1 MSIKKVFY
9 YTNQFY
15 AGIGG
20 EEMAS
25 IGLEFRDGAV
35 GPGAFLQHELGEGYE
50 VIKTAVCGDNTIA
63 EQAETLVPQ
72 IVEAVRESGA
82 ELFVAGPAFNAG
94 RYGMGCGSVTA
105 AVTEELK
112 IPAVTAMFSENP
124 GTDLYKNRCYIL
136 QSDNN
141 ARHLK
146 DVISN
151 IAVFAKRLCN
161 GGEILDG
168 KMERYHGSGP
178 AVDIDYCVPASK
190 RGIDMLLAK
199 FGKSKFRTEVIMPN
213 HEEIPVPVLSKPLSQ
228 CKIGLVTDGGLVPL
242 GNPDK
247 QVPTNSKF
255 FRRYSIEGMDTLK
268 PEDWEVSHQ
277 GYNSAFVR
285 QDPNR
290 LLPVDALRELVRKCT
305 IGSLNEA
312 FYSTA
317 GVMTPMEKCKEFGEG
332 IAKAL
337 IADGCDAAIV
347 TST

>member
-1 MSIKKVFY
+1 MSAKKVFY

-15 AGIGG
+15 AGIGS
-20 EEMAS
+20 EESAS
-25 IGLEFRDGAV
+25 MDLEFHDGPI
-35 GPGAFLQHELGEGYE
+35 GPGALLEKELGKDYK
-50 VIKTAVCGDNTIA
+50 VVKTAVCGDNTIA
-63 EQAETLVPQ
+63 EKGDILVPQ
-72 IVEAVRESGA
+72 IVDAVRESEA

-94 RYGMGCGSVTA
+94 RYGLGCGYTTA
-105 AVTEELK
+105 AVTEQLK

-146 DVISN
+146 DVVCHM
-151 IAVFAKRLCN
+151 ADFAKRLCD
-161 GGEILDG
+161 GDEILDG
-168 KMERYHGSGP
+168 KLEHYHGSGP
-178 AVDIDYCVPASK
+178 AININYSIPAPK

-199 FGKSKFRTEVIMPN
+199 INNLKFRTEVIMPN
-213 HEEIPVPVLSKPLSQ
+213 HEEIPVPQLTKPLAQ

-268 PEDWEVSHQ
+268 AEDWEVSHQ

-290 LLPVDALRELVRKCT
+290 LVPVDAMRQLVKEGV
-305 IGSLNEA
+305 IGSLNEV

-317 GVMTPMEKCKEFGEG
+317 AVMTPMEKCKEFGEG

-337 IADGCDAAIV
+337 IADGCDAVIE

>member
-1 MSIKKVFY
+1 MAVKKVFY

-20 EEMAS
+20 EESAS
-25 IGLEFRDGAV
+25 IGLEFRPGPV
-35 GPGAFLQHELGEGYE
+35 GPGAFLQQELGDDFE
-50 VIKTAVCGDNTIA
+50 VVMSAVCGDNTIA
-63 EQAETLVPQ
+63 EQGENLVPK
-72 IVEAVRESGA
+72 ILEAVKASGA

-94 RYGMGCGSVTA
+94 RFGLGCGHTTA
-105 AVTEELK
+105 AVTEQLK

-136 QSDNN
+136 QTGNN

-146 DVISN
+146 DVIRA
-151 IAVFAKRLCN
+151 IAVFAKRLCR
-161 GGEILDG
+161 GDEILDG
-168 KMERYHGSGP
+168 KAERYHGTGP
-178 AVDIDYCVPASK
+178 AIDIDYSTPAAK

-199 FGKSKFRTEVIMPN
+199 FSGEKFRTEVVMPN
-213 HEEIPVPVLSKPLSQ
+213 HEEIPIPQLSKPLSQ
-228 CKIGLVTDGGLVPL
+228 CKIGLVTDGGLVPM

-268 PEDWEVSHQ
+268 SEDWEVSHQ

-290 LLPVDALRELVRKCT
+290 LVPVDALRELVKMCT
-305 IGSLNEA
+305 IGSLNDA

>member
-1 MSIKKVFY
+1 MAVKKVFY

-20 EEMAS
+20 EESAS

-35 GPGAFLQHELGEGYE
+35 GPAAFLQQELGAGFE
-50 VIKTAVCGDNTIA
+50 VVTSAVCGDNTIA
-63 EQAETLVPQ
+63 EKGDELVPQ
-72 IVEAVRESGA
+72 IVEAVRQSGA

-94 RYGMGCGSVTA
+94 RFGLGCGYTTA
-105 AVTEELK
+105 AVTEQLK
-112 IPAVTAMFSENP
+112 IPAVTAMYSENP

-136 QSDNN
+136 QTGNN

-146 DVISN
+146 EVISAM
-151 IAVFAKRLCN
+151 AVFAKRLCS
-161 GGEILDG
+161 GDEILDG
-168 KMERYHGSGP
+168 KAEHYHGTGP
-178 AVDIDYCVPASK
+178 AIDIDYTVPAAK

-199 FGKSKFRTEVIMPN
+199 FSGKKFRTEVIMPN
-213 HEEIPVPVLSKPLSQ
+213 HEEIPVPQLTKPLSQ

-255 FRRYSIEGMDTLK
+255 FRRYSIEGMETLK
-268 PEDWEVSHQ
+268 AEDWEVSHQ

-290 LLPVDALRELVRKCT
+290 LVPVDALRHLVKQGV
-305 IGSLNEA
+305 IGSLNEV

-317 GVMTPMEKCKEFGEG
+317 AVMTPMEKCKEFGEG

-337 IADGCDAAIV
+337 IADGCDAVIE